1 MFDFSEFEMA
11 DVFKYALENSLIKGI
26 PSFEIL
32 SSEAMCQQGIADFV
46 GITSAE
52 MVKKYT
58 NISITSSE
66 SSSVILSILKY
77 KSGRSREY
85 LQKKTNLSDASFY
98 RATKELIDVGLI
110 IQSGNLYYLS
120 GQSKSEVGDIW
131 AFELKLSNWKRAI
144 FQALQYKAFANYSV
158 IVFPIEKEK
167 LLLNNLETFRNLN
180 IGVLLFDIKNQK
192 SQWLVHPKKEKPISK
207 SQTIYLLYKI
217 ASKH

>member
-1 MFDFSEFEMA
+1 MGGLMSRKTEVPKINLVTVSYTGDTDMFERFLNCMA
-11 DVFKYALENSLIKGI
+11 DDYMNS
-26 PSFEIL
+26 
-32 SSEAMCQQGIADFV
+32 D
-46 GITSAE
+46 
-52 MVKKYT
+52 
-58 NISITSSE
+58 
-66 SSSVILSILKY
+66 
-77 KSGRSREY
+77 
-85 LQKKTNLSDASFY
+85 
-98 RATKELIDVGLI
+98 TKELIDVGLI